1 MLRRFEQVKYWNFG
15 WVNSMQEVV
24 EQILT
29 NEYDYEKGTLDFSCA
44 KVEIDIAQGEVAEGC
59 FMIYAPEGKYTKGVI
74 SSTDPRMEC
83 LTTEFVGNEAEI
95 QFCFYGNQM
104 EEGEVL
110 RGEFNVISNR
120 GEYYLPYVV
129 TVAYSVPETSV
140 GPVKNL
146 FHFANLA
153 KSNWQEAVK
162 LFYSDAFAKVVK
174 NGDEQVYL
182 TYLGLSAK
190 PGNEQC
196 VEEFLIATNKK
207 QKIEYIPSR
216 KALSL
221 SASGEISEEM
231 ITILRNGWGHTYLKV
246 NTEGDFLF
254 TEKTEITDDDFLG
267 NYCNLPLYIDSSK
280 LHAGKNT
287 GYIEL
292 VSAYGK
298 VTVPVEVKK
307 TKINEKQW
315 EKSRARK
322 KHILKLMGFYDRFR
336 LKKMSSATWIKE
348 TIRIIDKMV
357 AIDEKDA
364 ATRLF
369 QAQMLIT
376 CDRVN
381 EASWILEHVG
391 DLIETEP
398 SPALEAYYLYLNTL
412 LKKDE
417 FYTKDITE
425 KVMRIYREH
434 GEDWRVAWLMLF
446 MSGEYNRGPVERWN
460 FLEKQYSNGCRSPLI
475 YVEAMQQL
483 VANPSLLRKLGE
495 FELQVLHYGAK
506 RGMISL
512 ELLDQLL
519 YLTER
524 VKEFSNV
531 LFHILR
537 ECYEKKADVRLL
549 KEICTLLIK
558 GNKIGPKYFGW
569 YEKGVAEELR
579 IINIYEY
586 FMLSMDI
593 QEEPAIPKQALLYFA
608 YQNNLDYER
617 SAYLFY
623 YVTKRRFKAP
633 EVFDSYNKRIEF
645 FVIEQLQ
652 KKHINTHLAYLYH
665 EFLREDMLTLPLAEA
680 LAQVL
685 HCHEIHV
692 EKPGIR
698 SAIVC
703 RSYRKEEQSYPLNNG
718 RAAVPLYGLS
728 EVILFEDNQ
737 GNRFVKDVEYRNIK
751 LMSTDGFL
759 QMVAGLVND
768 NVLLD
773 LYVYEKGKVQ
783 ENAGEEDLQRAIRLL
798 ENDVVPVQLK
808 RELVLKILAYYH
820 DTRDEARMAET
831 LDNLSGEWLT
841 TKERAEVIRY
851 LVLYE
856 KYDDAFNWLTEYRC
870 NDADDKIVM
879 HLLEHRI
886 EQMDFAYEKSV
897 LDYTYGLFVKGKYS
911 QVLISYLMEYYI
923 GLLRNLREI
932 WKASKRYEIDRK
944 LFCQRMLVQAMFS
957 GMYIGEQTE
966 IFKEYVYLGP
976 DNSVE
981 DAYLRKNSYE
991 YFVND
996 LIIPQELLV
1005 EIGRLHKEGVKIADI
1020 CILAYLKYYA
1030 DNQEEIQPEDRTV
1043 IEDFVADMLQRGICL
1058 KCMVDLR
1065 RFCEQQLF
1073 LADKTIIEYRA
1084 VNEGMVRL
1092 HYLLM
1097 KGNDE
1102 TGEYITE
1109 SMESAVGTV
1118 YFKEFVLFGGESLQY
1133 YITEEF
1139 DGAER
1144 LTESGTCTRGEESE
1158 GEQVGRYA
1166 LINDII
1172 LSKSMRDDSTFDS
1185 LLEEYYKK
1193 EFFNQTFFRMND

>member
-1 MLRRFEQVKYWNFG
+1 MR
-15 WVNSMQEVV
+15 EVV

-29 NEYDYEKGTLDFSCA
+29 SEYDYEKGTLDFSCA
-44 KVEIDIAQGEVAEGC
+44 KVEIEIAQGEVAEGC

-74 SSTDPRMEC
+74 SATDPRMEC
-83 LTTEFVGNEAEI
+83 LTTEFVGGETEI
-95 QFCFYGNQM
+95 QFCFYGDQM

-129 TVAYSVPETSV
+129 TVTYSVPESSV

-162 LFYSDAFAKVVK
+162 LFYSDSFAKVLR

-182 TYLGLSAK
+182 TYLGLSSKA
-190 PGNEQC
+190 GNEQC

-207 QKIEYIPSR
+207 QKVEYIPSR
-216 KALSL
+216 KALTL
-221 SASGEISEEM
+221 SATNEVTEEM
-231 ITILRNGWGHTYLKV
+231 VTILRNGWGYTHLKV
-246 NTEGDFLF
+246 NTEGEFLF
-254 TEKTEITDDDFLG
+254 TEKSVITEDDFLG
-267 NYCNLPLYIDSSK
+267 NYCNLPVYIDSSK
-280 LHAGKNT
+280 LHAGRNF
-287 GYIEL
+287 GSIEL

-298 VTVPVEVKK
+298 VSISIEVKQNRG
-307 TKINEKQW
+307 NEKQW
-315 EKSRARK
+315 EKEHTRK
-322 KHILKLMGFYDRFR
+322 KHILKLMGFYDKFR

-381 EASWILEHVG
+381 EAGWILEHVG

-417 FYTKDITE
+417 YYTKDITE
-425 KVMRIYREH
+425 KVTRIYREH

-446 MSGEYNRGPVERWN
+446 MSGDYNRGPVERWN

-483 VANPSLLRKLGE
+483 VANPTLLRKLGG
-495 FELQVLHYGAK
+495 FELQILHYGAK

-512 ELLDQLL
+512 EVLDQLL

-531 LFHILR
+531 LFNILS
-537 ECYEKKADVRLL
+537 ECYEKKADVRVL

-558 GNKIGPKYFGW
+558 GNKIGQKYFSW

-593 QEEPAIPKQALLYFA
+593 KEEPAIPKQALLYFA

-617 SAYLFY
+617 SAYLYF
-623 YVTKRRFKAP
+623 YVTKRRFHAT
-633 EVFDSYNKRIEF
+633 EIFDSYHKRIEF

-652 KKHINTHLAYLYH
+652 KKHINTHLAYLYN
-665 EFLREDMLTLPLAEA
+665 EFLREDMLTIPMAEA
-680 LAQVL
+680 FAQVL
-685 HCHEIHV
+685 HCHEIHANTAGLRNV
-692 EKPGIR
+692 
-698 SAIVC
+698 IV
-703 RSYRKEEQSYPLNNG
+703 RRANMNEEQVYPLINDK
-718 RAAVPLYGLS
+718 AAIPLYGMS
-728 EVILFEDNQ
+728 ETILFEDNQ
-737 GNRFVKDVEYRNIK
+737 GNRYAKNIEYRNIK
-751 LMSTDGFL
+751 LMSSERFL
-759 QMVAGLVND
+759 QMTAGLVNN

-773 LYVYEKGKVQ
+773 LYVYEKDKTK
-783 ENAGEEDLQRAIRLL
+783 ESSGEEELQRALRLL
-798 ENDVVPVQLK
+798 ENDVVSTSLK
-808 RELVLKILAYYH
+808 RELLLRILAFYH
-820 DTRDEARMAET
+820 DTGDTARMTEC
-831 LDNLSGEWLT
+831 LDTLSGEWLT
-841 TKERAEVIRY
+841 AKERAEVIRY

-856 KYDDAFNWLTEYRC
+856 KYDDAFEWLSEYRC
-870 NDADDKIVM
+870 NDADDKILM
-879 HLLEHRI
+879 HLLEDRI
-886 EQMDFAYEKSV
+886 EKQDFAYEKAIM
-897 LDYTYGLFVKGKYS
+897 DYAYGLFVKGKYT
-911 QVLISYLMEYYI
+911 QTLILYLMEYYT
-923 GLLRNLREI
+923 GLLRSLREI
-932 WKASKRYEIDRK
+932 WKASKRYEIDRR
-944 LFCQRMLVQAMFS
+944 LFCERMLVQAMFS

-966 IFKEYVYLGP
+966 IFKEYVYSGP
-976 DNSVE
+976 DGRVE
-981 DAYLRKNSYE
+981 EAYLRKNSYE

-996 LIIPQELLV
+996 LIIPQELLIEV
-1005 EIGRLHKEGVKIADI
+1005 GRLHKEGVTIAEI
-1020 CILAYLKYYA
+1020 CMLAYLKYYA
-1030 DNQEEIQPEDRTV
+1030 DNQEEIQTEDKVV
-1043 IEDFVADMLQRGICL
+1043 IADFIADLLQKGICL
-1058 KCMVDLR
+1058 KCMVELR
-1065 RFCEQQLF
+1065 RFCEHQLF

-1084 VNEGMVRL
+1084 MDTGMVRL

-1109 SMESAVGTV
+1109 CMESAVGTV
-1118 YFKEFVLFGGESLQY
+1118 YFKAFVLFGGESLQY

-1139 DGAER
+1139 DGEER
-1144 LTESGTCTRGEESE
+1144 LTESGTCIRSEEAE
-1158 GEQVGRYA
+1158 GEQAGRYA

-1172 LSKSMRDDSTFDS
+1172 LSKSMRDDSAFSS
-1185 LLEEYYKK
+1185 LIEEYYKK

>member
-1 MLRRFEQVKYWNFG
+1 
-15 WVNSMQEVV
+15 MQEVV

-29 NEYDYEKGTLDFSCA
+29 SEYDYEKGTLDFSCA
-44 KVEIDIAQGEVAEGC
+44 KVEIEIAQGDVAEGC
-59 FMIYAPEGKYTKGVI
+59 FTIYAPEGKYTKGVI

-83 LTTEFVGNEAEI
+83 LTTEFVGSEAEI
-95 QFCFYGNQM
+95 CFCFYGDQM

-129 TVAYSVPETSV
+129 TVAYSVPESSV

-162 LFYSDAFAKVVK
+162 LFYSDSFEKVMK

-182 TYLGLSAK
+182 TYMGLSAK

-207 QKIEYIPSR
+207 QKVEYIPSR
-216 KALSL
+216 KNLSL
-221 SASGEISEEM
+221 SATGEVTEEM
-231 ITILRNGWGHTYLKV
+231 ITILRNGWGYTHLKV
-246 NTEGDFLF
+246 NTEGEFLF
-254 TEKTEITDDDFLG
+254 TEKTVITDDDFLG

-280 LHAGKNT
+280 LHAGKNL
-287 GYIEL
+287 GKIEL

-307 TKINEKQW
+307 SRINEKQW
-315 EKSRARK
+315 EKEHARK
-322 KHILKLMGFYDRFR
+322 KYILKLMGFYDRFR
-336 LKKMSSATWIKE
+336 LKKISSATWIKE
-348 TIRIIDKMV
+348 TIKIIDKMV

-381 EASWILEHVG
+381 EAGWILEHVG
-391 DLIETEP
+391 DLIENEP

-417 FYTKDITE
+417 YYTKDITE
-425 KVMRIYREH
+425 KVTRIYREH

-460 FLEKQYSNGCRSPLI
+460 FLEKQYNNGCRSPLI

-483 VANPSLLRKLGE
+483 IANPTLLRKLDG
-495 FELQVLHYGAK
+495 FELQILHYGAK
-506 RGMISL
+506 RGMVSL
-512 ELLDQLL
+512 EVLDQLL

-524 VKEFSNV
+524 VKEFSGV
-531 LFHILR
+531 LYHILVL
-537 ECYEKKADVRLL
+537 CYEKKADVRLL

-558 GNKIGPKYFGW
+558 GNKVGPKYFSW

-593 QEEPAIPKQALLYFA
+593 KEEPAIPKQALLYFA
-608 YQNNLDYER
+608 YQNNMDYER
-617 SAYLFY
+617 SAYLYY
-623 YVTKRRFKAP
+623 YVTKRRFQSP
-633 EVFDSYNKRIEF
+633 DIFDSYNKRIEF
-645 FVIEQLQ
+645 FVIDQLQ
-652 KKHINTHLAYLYH
+652 KKHVNIHLAYLYN
-665 EFLREDMLTLPLAEA
+665 EFIREDMLTLPMAEA

-685 HCHEIHV
+685 HCHEIHA
-692 EKPGIR
+692 EKEGFR
-698 SAIVC
+698 NVVVC
-703 RSYRKEEQSYPLNNG
+703 RANLKEEQVYPLVNDK
-718 RAAVPLYGLS
+718 AAVPLYGMA
-728 EVILFEDNQ
+728 EAVLFEDNQ
-737 GNRFVKDVEYRNIK
+737 GNRFAKNVEYRNIK
-751 LMSTDGFL
+751 LMSTERFL
-759 QMVAGLVND
+759 QMVTDLVNG
-768 NVLLD
+768 NVMLD
-773 LYVYEKGKVQ
+773 LYVYEKGKLKEDAQ
-783 ENAGEEDLQRAIRLL
+783 EEELQRYLRLL
-798 ENDVVPVQLK
+798 ENEDVSVQIK
-808 RELVLKILAYYH
+808 RELILKVLAYYH
-820 DTRDEARMAET
+820 DTRDAARMAEC
-831 LDNLSGEWLT
+831 LDTLSGEWLT
-841 TKERAEVIRY
+841 ARERAEVIRY

-856 KYDDAFNWLTEYRC
+856 KFDDAFEWLTAYRC
-870 NDADDKIVM
+870 STVDDKILM
-879 HLLEHRI
+879 HLLEDRI
-886 EQMDFAYEKSV
+886 EKQGFVYEKTV
-897 LDYTYGLFVKGKYS
+897 MDYIYGLFVKGKYS
-911 QVLISYLMEYYI
+911 QLLITYMMEYYT
-923 GLLRNLREI
+923 GLLRSLREI

-966 IFKEYVYLGP
+966 IFKEYVYSGP
-976 DNSVE
+976 DSRVE

-1005 EIGRLHKEGVKIADI
+1005 EIGRLHKEGVKVAEI
-1020 CILAYLKYYA
+1020 CMLAYLKYYA
-1030 DNQEEIQPEDRTV
+1030 DNQEEIQVDDREV
-1043 IEDFVADMLQRGICL
+1043 IGDFIADMLQKGVCL
-1058 KCMVDLR
+1058 KCMVELR
-1065 RFCEQQLF
+1065 RFCGHQLF
-1073 LADKTIIEYRA
+1073 LSDKTIIEYRA
-1084 VNEGMVRL
+1084 MDTGMVRL

-1102 TGEYITE
+1102 SGEYITE
-1109 SMESAVGTV
+1109 CMESAVGTV
-1118 YFKEFVLFGGESLQY
+1118 YFKEFVLFGGETLQY

-1139 DGAER
+1139 DGEER
-1144 LTESGTCTRGEESE
+1144 LTESGTCMRGEESK
-1158 GEQVGRYA
+1158 GEQAGRYA

-1172 LSKSMRDDSTFDS
+1172 LSKSMRDDSAFHS
-1185 LLEEYYKK
+1185 LLEEYYRK
-1193 EFFNQTFFRMND
+1193 ELFNQTFFRLNG

>member
-1 MLRRFEQVKYWNFG
+1 MR
-15 WVNSMQEVV
+15 EVV

-29 NEYDYEKGTLDFSCA
+29 SEYNFEKGTLDFSCA
-44 KVEIDIAQGEVAEGC
+44 KVEIEIAQGEVAEGC
-59 FMIYAPEGKYTKGVI
+59 FMIYAPEGKYTKGII

-83 LTTEFVGNEAEI
+83 LTTEFVGSEAEI
-95 QFCFYGNQM
+95 QFCFYGDRM
-104 EEGEVL
+104 KEGEVL

-129 TVAYSVPETSV
+129 TVAYSVPESSV

-162 LFYSDAFAKVVK
+162 LFYSEAFAKVLK

-207 QKIEYIPSR
+207 QKVEFIPSR

-221 SASGEISEEM
+221 SASNEVTEEM
-231 ITILRNGWGHTYLKV
+231 ITILRNGWGYTHLKV
-246 NTEGDFLF
+246 HTEGEFLF
-254 TEKTEITDDDFLG
+254 TEKSMITDDDFLG

-280 LHAGKNT
+280 LHAGRNF
-287 GYIEL
+287 GSIEL
-292 VSAYGK
+292 IGAYGK
-298 VTVPVEVKK
+298 VSIPVEVKRSRV
-307 TKINEKQW
+307 NEKQW
-315 EKSRARK
+315 EKEHARK
-322 KHILKLMGFYDRFR
+322 KYILKLMGFYEKFR

-381 EASWILEHVG
+381 EAGWILEHVG

-417 FYTKDITE
+417 FYTKEITE
-425 KVMRIYREH
+425 KVTRIYREH

-446 MSGEYNRGPVERWN
+446 MSGDYNRDPVERWN

-483 VANPSLLRKLGE
+483 AANPTLLRKLGG
-495 FELQVLHYGAK
+495 FELQVLYYGAK
-506 RGMISL
+506 REMISL
-512 ELLDQLL
+512 EVLDQLL

-524 VKEFSNV
+524 VREFSNV
-531 LFHILR
+531 LFFILER
-537 ECYEKKADVRLL
+537 CYEKKADVRVL

-558 GNKIGPKYFGW
+558 GNKTGSKYFTW
-569 YEKGVAEELR
+569 YAKGVAEELR

-608 YQNNLDYER
+608 YQNNMDYER
-617 SAYLFY
+617 SAYLYY
-623 YVTKRRFKAP
+623 YVAKRRYQAT
-633 EVFDSYNKRIEF
+633 EIFDSYHKRIEF
-645 FVIEQLQ
+645 FIIEQLQ
-652 KKHINTHLAYLYH
+652 KEHINVHLAFLYN
-665 EFLREDMLTLPLAEA
+665 EFLREDMLTIPLAESFA
-680 LAQVL
+680 HVL

-692 EKPGIR
+692 EQGGFR
-698 SAIVC
+698 NVIVC
-703 RSYRKEEQSYPLNNG
+703 RANRKSEQTYPLINDK
-718 RAAVPLYGLS
+718 AAVPFYGLA
-728 EVILFEDNQ
+728 EAILFEDNR
-737 GNRFVKDVEYRNIK
+737 GNRYVKNVEYRNIK
-751 LMSTDGFL
+751 LMSAEKFL
-759 QMVAGLVND
+759 QTTAGLVNN

-773 LYVYEKGKVQ
+773 LCVYEKNKANTEVQ
-783 ENAGEEDLQRAIRLL
+783 EDELQRWLRLL
-798 ENDVVPVQLK
+798 ENDAVTDSVK
-808 RELVLKILAYYH
+808 RELILKVLAFYH
-820 DTRDEARMAET
+820 DTRDVGRMTEC
-831 LDNLSGEWLT
+831 LDTLSGEWLSAR
-841 TKERAEVIRY
+841 ERAEVIRY

-856 KYDDAFNWLTEYRC
+856 KFDDAFEWLEGYRC
-870 NDADDKIVM
+870 NDVDDKILM
-879 HLLEHRI
+879 HLLEYRI
-886 EQMDFAYEKSV
+886 EQQGFVYEKTV
-897 LDYTYGLFVKGKYS
+897 MDYTYGLFVKGKYS
-911 QVLISYLMEYYI
+911 QALILYMMEYYV

-932 WKASKRYEIDRK
+932 WKASKRYEIDRR
-944 LFCQRMLVQAMFS
+944 LFCERILIQAMFS

-966 IFKEYVYLGP
+966 IFKEYVYYGP
-976 DNSVE
+976 DSRVE
-981 DAYLRKNSYE
+981 EAYLRKNSYE
-991 YFVND
+991 YFTND

-1005 EIGRLHKEGVKIADI
+1005 EIGRLHKEGVKIAEI
-1020 CILAYLKYYA
+1020 CMLAYLKYYA
-1030 DNQEEIQPEDRTV
+1030 DNQDEIQAGDREA
-1043 IEDFVADMLQRGICL
+1043 IADFIADMLQKGICL
-1058 KCMVDLR
+1058 KCMVELR
-1065 RFCEQQLF
+1065 RFCEHQLF
-1073 LADKTIIEYRA
+1073 LADKSIIEYRA
-1084 VNEGMVRL
+1084 VDSGMVRL

-1102 TGEYITE
+1102 AGEYITE
-1109 SMESAVGTV
+1109 CMEPAFGSV

-1139 DGAER
+1139 NGEER
-1144 LTESGTCTRGEESE
+1144 LTESGTCIRGEESE
-1158 GEQVGRYA
+1158 GEQCGRYA

-1172 LSKSMRDDSTFDS
+1172 LSKNMGDESTFNS

-1193 EFFNQTFFRMND
+1193 EFYNKTFFRMND